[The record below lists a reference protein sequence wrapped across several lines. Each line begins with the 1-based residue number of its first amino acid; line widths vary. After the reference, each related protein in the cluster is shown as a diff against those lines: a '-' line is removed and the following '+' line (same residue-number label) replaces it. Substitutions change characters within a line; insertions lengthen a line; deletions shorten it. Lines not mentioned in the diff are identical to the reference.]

1 MPYISPMNHNTIP
14 QGLALQLIPPAKAL
28 SAAYRKQKVARQA
41 VEAWK
46 LQLRSLQQKADP
58 RLSEETL
65 KNLLL
70 PLLEALGY
78 GQAWHISVNKDRQD
92 LSIHLGK
99 TIQAPVGVIVETKR
113 PGSAEMMT
121 TDKPNTK
128 ALHELILYYLRER
141 NEHHN
146 TELKYLIATD
156 VFNWVLIDA
165 NELDKKVYSH
175 TGIRKL
181 YEVYRQDGKDNGF
194 FYTELRKLLHQ
205 TGIQLQVTLL
215 QFEPLMRIAAAEH
228 SAQEVALLP
237 AIKLLSPVHLLKQ
250 RFAND
255 SNALD
260 KGFYSELLHLIGLE
274 EAKADNKKI
283 IRRKAAGQ
291 RHEASLLE
299 NTLLKLQEKEAL
311 RNLSHTGQWGATNE
325 EQYFGLALELG
336 ITWVNRILFLK
347 LLEAQLC
354 SYHPGQEGYRFL
366 QSSLVYVFVS
376 RIFF

>member
-1 MPYISPMNHNTIP
+1 MNHNTIP
-14 QGLALQLIPPAKAL
+14 QGLALQLITPAKAL

-121 TDKPNTK
+121 ADKPNTK

-141 NEHHN
+141 NDHHN
-146 TELKYLIATD
+146 NELKHLIATD
-156 VFNWVLIDA
+156 VFTWVLIDA
-165 NELDKKVYSH
+165 NELDKKVCGHS
-175 TGIRKL
+175 GIRKL

-194 FYTELRKLLHQ
+194 FYTELKKLLDQ
-205 TGIQLQVTLL
+205 SGIQLQATLL
-215 QFEPLMRIAAAEH
+215 QLEPLMRIAAAAH
-228 SAQEVALLP
+228 SAQEVVLLP
-237 AIKLLSPVHLLKQ
+237 ALKLLSPVHLLKQ

-311 RNLSHTGQWGATNE
+311 RNLSHTTQWGATAA
-325 EQYFGLALELG
+325 EQYFGLALELC

-366 QSSLVYVFVS
+366 QRSLVHVFVS
-376 RIFF
+376 WTFF